1 MKKTFL
7 LAIALFILTACS
19 SASPDIVGDWKLES
33 YGNAANPTPAIPNVD
48 TSIKFDPNG
57 QMSGNV
63 GCNSFGGSYETS
75 GDKITFDSIMSTMM
89 YCDETS
95 AQEQAVLSALSDN
108 VKLQIKLNGNTATIT
123 SPDGASVVNLARK

>member
-7 LAIALFILTACS
+7 FVIALFILTACS

-48 TSIKFDPNG
+48 TSIKFDSNG

-63 GCNSFGGSYETS
+63 GCNRLAGAM
-75 GDKITFDSIMSTMM
+75 KQAAIRLPSTRS
-89 YCDETS
+89 C
-95 AQEQAVLSALSDN
+95 
-108 VKLQIKLNGNTATIT
+108 
-123 SPDGASVVNLARK
+123 PP